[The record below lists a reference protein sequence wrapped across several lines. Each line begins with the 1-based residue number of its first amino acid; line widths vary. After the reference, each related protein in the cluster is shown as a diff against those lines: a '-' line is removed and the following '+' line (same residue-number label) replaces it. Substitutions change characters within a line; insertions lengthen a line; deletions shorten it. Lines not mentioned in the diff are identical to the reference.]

1 VKVPRDLSG
10 VALAKALSKVG
21 YQVTRQT
28 GSHIRLTTQ
37 SPTLMSARAN
47 TPEGE
52 RLDVLARLVEAYEKK
67 HVRFPVEVYS
77 EGRIG
82 EFDEAEADLEKIL
95 TQRKKTAR

>member
-1 VKVPRDLSG
+1 MEIKPITTKTDYRA
-10 VALAKALSKVG
+10 ALKE
-21 YQVTRQT
+21 
-28 GSHIRLTTQ
+28 IEM
-37 SPTLMSARAN
+37 LMSARAD